1 MSWLTTT
8 AAHAKRLKNR
18 SVANSTSPK
27 PPKELTF
34 FLDRQLGRYKMAGAL
49 RKAGLNIEIHDDHFL
64 QGALDPE
71 WLRAVGER
79 NWIVVTRDERIRYR
93 VAEKQAIRRAKVR
106 AFVLAAQGNLRA
118 EMLAE
123 IFLKALP
130 KIRRTLEKQKPP
142 FIAKISRGG
151 DVTVLES

>member
-1 MSWLTTT
+1 VAGILR
-8 AAHAKRLKNR
+8 AA
-18 SVANSTSPK
+18 
-27 PPKELTF
+27 
-34 FLDRQLGRYKMAGAL
+34 AL
-49 RKAGLNIEIHDDHFL
+49 NVEVHDDHFPRD
-64 QGALDPE
+64 ALDPE

-118 EMLAE
+118 EMLAG

-130 KIRRTLEKQKPP
+130 KVRAIVAKHRPP
-142 FIAKISRGG
+142 FIAKIWRDGKIG
-151 DVTVLES
+151 LLEA

>member
-8 AAHAKRLKNR
+8 VAPAKRLKKR

-27 PPKELTF
+27 PPEELTF

-118 EMLAE
+118 ETLAE
-123 IFLKALP
+123 NFLKALP
-130 KIRRTLEKQKPP
+130 KIRRLVEKEKPP
-142 FIAKISRGG
+142 FVAKVSRSG
-151 DVTVLES
+151 DVNLLQF

>member
-1 MSWLTTT
+1 
-8 AAHAKRLKNR
+8 
-18 SVANSTSPK
+18 
-27 PPKELTF
+27 
-34 FLDRQLGRYKMAGAL
+34 MAGAL

-93 VAEKQAIRRAKVR
+93 VAEKQAMRRAKVR
-106 AFVLAAQGNLRA
+106 TFVLAAHGDLRA

-130 KIRRTLEKQKPP
+130 KIRRTIKQQKPP
-142 FIAKISRGG
+142 FIAKISRDGS
-151 DVTVLES
+151 VTVLDF